1 MEQQA
6 VVVLLSRDDIATLVS
21 ESVAKG
27 VEIGMKAAG
36 ITNADSEIRDV
47 DGMAE
52 FLQVSASQVKNMA
65 GRGVI
70 PSVRAGKRLLFLT
83 RDVVLALKERKLKRL
98 EV

>member
-1 MEQQA
+1 MEKQA
-6 VVVLLSRDDIATLVS
+6 VVVLLSRDDIATLMS

-47 DGMAE
+47 DSMAE
-52 FLQVSASQVKNMA
+52 FLKVSPSNVKGMA

-70 PSVRAGKRLLFLT
+70 PSIRVGKRLLFLT
-83 RDVVLALKERKLKRL
+83 RDVVTALKERKRKRL